1 MRANIGRIMADS
13 PPENVNFD
21 SKMEALRE
29 IALTTDE
36 HRFSPDEIIACT
48 ACSRS
53 NPPDRASCLYCGVVL
68 EAASVRTDIA
78 KINYQSPETWQDG
91 FSLIYA
97 GKSDLESSVIKKAAD
112 LLRIEHEAL
121 ESMMTVGVPIPLIY
135 LKSLTDAGLL
145 GSRLSEAGFDCAIVG
160 DDLLQPKVPPTR
172 ARTIRFDTD
181 SILLEDFNTS
191 NVTPVKYDERVLV
204 VTGSLVKTSTE
215 VTGKVSKRTVK
226 TMDETLAI
234 SDEAVVDIY
243 PVSDVYGFRIRSS
256 GFDFSCLGERMQ
268 RFATV
273 NMAALIGDLRSR
285 FTSGVFI
292 DSFPTASPL
301 FGPVWP
307 VEEIKQAS
315 SVSRGPLG
323 GIRKQNL
330 TILDNTGQ
338 FTKFSRLQR
347 HFI

>member
-1 MRANIGRIMADS
+1 MRDNIGRIMADS

-21 SKMEALRE
+21 SKMEALRA

-36 HRFSPDEIIACT
+36 HRFSPDEMIGCG

-53 NPPDRASCLYCGVVL
+53 NPPDRTSCLYCGVAL
-68 EAASVRTDIA
+68 EAASVRSDIA

-91 FSLIYA
+91 FSLVYA
-97 GKSDLESSVIKKAAD
+97 GKSDLESSVVKKAAD
-112 LLRIEHEAL
+112 LLRL
-121 ESMMTVGVPIPLIY
+121 ERDKLERMITVGFPIPLIY
-135 LKSLTDAGLL
+135 LKSLTDAALL
-145 GSRLSEAGFDCAIVG
+145 GSRLSEAGFDCAILG

-172 ARTIRFDTD
+172 VRAIRFETD

-191 NVTPVKYDERVLV
+191 NVTTVRYDERVLL

-226 TMDETLAI
+226 TMEETLAT

-256 GFDFSCLGERMQ
+256 GFDYSCLGERMQ

-273 NMAALIGDLRSR
+273 NMAELISELRARLGSA
-285 FTSGVFI
+285 VFI

-301 FGPVWP
+301 IGPVWP
-307 VEEIKQAS
+307 VDEIKQAS
-315 SVSRGPLG
+315 SVMRGPLG
-323 GIRKQNL
+323 GVRKQNL
-330 TILDNTGQ
+330 TVLDNTSQ

>member
-29 IALTTDE
+29 IALTADE
-36 HRFSPDEIIACT
+36 HRFSPDEMIACR

-53 NPPDRASCLYCGVVL
+53 NPPDRTSCLYCGVAL
-68 EAASVRTDIA
+68 EAASLRPDIA
-78 KINYQSPETWQDG
+78 KMNYQRPETWQDG
-91 FSLIYA
+91 FSLVYA
-97 GKSDLESSVIKKAAD
+97 GKTGLESGILENAAD
-112 LLRIEHEAL
+112 LLRVEHDAL
-121 ESMMTVGVPIPLIY
+121 ERMIAVGVPIPLIY

-145 GSRLSEAGFDCAIVG
+145 GSRLSDAGFDCAIVG

-172 ARTIRFDTD
+172 VRTVQFDSD
-181 SILLEDFNTS
+181 AILLEDFNTS
-191 NVTPVKYDERVLV
+191 SVTPVKYDERVLL

-215 VTGKVSKRTVK
+215 VTGKVSKRAVK
-226 TMDETLAI
+226 TMEETFAI

-330 TILDNTGQ
+330 TVLDNTSQ